1 MVPRYLVQLLLCT
14 SLHAGWLDR
23 KAEGWA
29 WHEIQPQEQ
38 QEPSQE
44 SLTSSQRLSKSR
56 QELEQLLADAI
67 LEPSEEN
74 VLRYMAAHQ
83 YWLGRSAAFAQT
95 WNRALLLNPTMDPTA
110 TNFATS
116 QYGRQ
121 LQRTWEQEE
130 QAQAIKE
137 MGAEYGLF
145 FFYEGASKTSRAF
158 SKVVKVFAET
168 YQWSILGVS
177 IDGILLEEIA
187 LNRVNNQITEKMG
200 ITVLPALVAI
210 DPKTQKMIPL
220 AFGLQSLDR
229 IEANTAAQ
237 WSHLQRERPRC
248 EDTEADSNKPPNRLK
263 AEDKNV

>member
-1 MVPRYLVQLLLCT
+1 MAARYLAQALLLCT
-14 SLHAGWLDR
+14 SLQAGWLDR

-29 WHEIQPQEQ
+29 WHETQVKEE
-38 QEPSQE
+38 QEPIPE
-44 SLTSSQRLSKSR
+44 SLTSSQSLSRSR
-56 QELEQLLADAI
+56 QELEELLADAI
-67 LEPSEEN
+67 LDPSEEN

-95 WNRALLLNPTMDPTA
+95 WSRALLLHPTMDPTA

-130 QAQAIKE
+130 QAQAIQA

-158 SKVVKVFAET
+158 AKVVKVFAKT
-168 YQWSILGVS
+168 YQWSVLGVS
-177 IDGILLEEIA
+177 TDGIFLEEIA
-187 LNRVNNQITEKMG
+187 LNRANNQIAEKMG
-200 ITVLPALVAI
+200 INVLPALVAI

-237 WSHLQRERPRC
+237 WNHLQREKSEC
-248 EDTEADSNKPPNRLK
+248 VDTKSNKPTNSPKR
-263 AEDKNV
+263 EDRDA